1 MSEIPRIVVLGGGFA
16 GLTLCTQLDALAAE
30 GLAQVTLVERTPSM
44 GVGALNQFVL
54 KRQVHASDVPM
65 KYGGGAAL
73 RCSNVRFL
81 CDEVTEVN
89 VKARWVRTRSETL
102 NYDYLAIATGATFAP
117 EVVPGLAAS
126 AYNICSLQD
135 TLQFRDALDRFQ
147 GGRIVMSIPQFPYKC
162 PPAPQEF
169 ILIVETL
176 LREAGNGLREKTD
189 LVFTTEADG
198 PIPMTPFFKKRFEDY
213 GIRIVEFAPV
223 EEVKADKKM
232 LVFGTGRDGNRAKP
246 MSFDLLMAA
255 FPLAAP
261 SAFQNLC
268 DASRLIPSDP
278 RSMRT
283 EWDGV
288 WALGDCA
295 RMMLASG
302 PMHPK
307 AGGFAVVQAEAL
319 AQNIEALVRS
329 GGKSD
334 AGAENLGISKCDA
347 EVGNNEAATVSINLM
362 GGPTMM
368 FELGPVTE
376 EAVEDKLQWIRD
388 SVEVWFKKK
397 PEF

>member
-1 MSEIPRIVVLGGGFA
+1 MSVIPRIVVLGGGFA
-16 GLTLCTQLDALAAE
+16 GLTLCTQLDALASE

-44 GVGALNQFVL
+44 SVGGLNQFVL
-54 KRQVHASDVPM
+54 RRQVHASDVPM
-65 KYGGGAAL
+65 RYSGGTEL
-73 RCSNVRFL
+73 RCPSVRFL
-81 CDEVTEVN
+81 CDEVTDIN
-89 VKARWVRTRSETL
+89 VKEREVHTRSEVL
-102 NYDYLAIATGATFAP
+102 DYDYLAIATGATYAP
-117 EVVPGLAAS
+117 EVIPGLATS

-135 TLQFRDALDRFQ
+135 TLQLRDALDRFQ
-147 GGRIVMSIPQFPYKC
+147 GGRIVMSIPQLPYKC

-189 LVFTTEADG
+189 LVFTTEAEG
-198 PIPMTPFFKKRFEDY
+198 PFPLTTFFKKRFEDY

-223 EEVKADKKM
+223 KEVETNKKR
-232 LVFGTGRDGNRAKP
+232 LVFGTGRDGNCAEP
-246 MSFDLLMAA
+246 MSFDLLMAT

-261 SAFQNLC
+261 SAFQSLC

-295 RMMLASG
+295 RMILTSG

-319 AQNIEALVRS
+319 AENLEALVRS
-329 GGKSD
+329 DSKSD

-347 EVGNNEAATVSINLM
+347 EVGNNEGAMVSVNLM
-362 GGPTMM
+362 GGPTSQ
-368 FELGPVTE
+368 FDLGPVTK
-376 EAVEDKLQWIRD
+376 EAVEDKLQWICD
-388 SVEVWFKKK
+388 SLEVWFKKK
-397 PEF
+397 PKF